1 MHGGRYES
9 RESMKALV
17 LSGGSG
23 TRLRPLTYTGAKQL
37 VPVANKPILFYVL
50 ENIAA
55 ADIRDVGIV
64 IAPETGQEV
73 MEAVG
78 NGKRWGLT
86 VDYILQERPLGLA
99 HAVLTAKDYLAS
111 SPFLM
116 YLGDNLI
123 GCRVTDQ
130 VQEFLENPS
139 LSASIFLKRVP
150 NPTAF
155 GVAVVDGDGRVVD
168 LVEKPKDPP
177 SDLALVGIYLFRPE
191 IFQAIDNI
199 EPSGRGELE
208 ITDAISWLIRN
219 GRKVQ
224 SHTIH
229 TWWLDTGKKDDLL
242 LANDTVMDDWLQT
255 RLDGVV
261 DEASQVTGRV
271 CIEEG
276 AQLIRSVVRGPVI
289 IGKGAKLV
297 EATIGPFTAIGPDV
311 VIERSTV
318 DHSVIMEGCRI
329 RDIARLENS
338 VLGRRVH
345 VRPTS
350 THHDTISLM
359 VGDDCVIEVK
369 KS

>member
-1 MHGGRYES
+1 MDVNPRNTD
-9 RESMKALV
+9 MKALV

-55 ADIRDVGIV
+55 AGIRQVGIV
-64 IAPETGQEV
+64 ISPETGQEV

-78 NGKRWGLT
+78 NGSRWN
-86 VDYILQERPLGLA
+86 VAVEYILQERPLGLA
-99 HAVLTAKDYLAS
+99 HAVLTAKEYLGD

-130 VQEFLENPS
+130 VEAFLKDGS
-139 LSASIFLKRVP
+139 LSASIFLKAVP
-150 NPTAF
+150 NPRAF

-168 LVEKPKDPP
+168 LVEKPETPP

-191 IFQAIDNI
+191 IFEAIDQI
-199 EPSGRGELE
+199 EPSARGELE

-224 SHTIH
+224 SHTID

-242 LANDTVMDDWLQT
+242 LANDTVMDDWL
-255 RLDGVV
+255 RSRMDGTI
-261 DEASQVTGRV
+261 DAESRVTGRV
-271 CIEEG
+271 HIEEG
-276 AQLIRSVVRGPVI
+276 ARLIRSVVRGPVI
-289 IGKGAKLV
+289 IGRGARLV
-297 EATIGPFTAIGPDV
+297 EATVGPFTAIGPGV

-318 DHSVIMEGCRI
+318 DHSVIMEGCHI

-338 VLGRRVH
+338 VLGRRVR

-350 THHDTISLM
+350 THHETISLM

-369 KS
+369 K